1 MGKSSRNTIA
11 AELKRS
17 ENQGDTDDTSN
28 GPVDL
33 QGHDDFSGSEYDG
46 LVVLDARRRPAKS
59 ERSEERRRSSRQK
72 APQSGEPNKIG
83 EQIGEQLRSLYD
95 DVLNQPVPDRF
106 LELLNKL
113 ETDTISP
120 TRSKA
125 PGER

>member
-11 AELKRS
+11 AKLKKS
-17 ENQGDTDDTSN
+17 ENQGDTDDASN
-28 GPVDL
+28 GL
-33 QGHDDFSGSEYDG
+33 QGLRGDDEFSGADCDG
-46 LVVLDARRRPAKS
+46 LVVLDQRRRRVKS
-59 ERSEERRRSSRQK
+59 DPSEEGRRGLRQK
-72 APQSGEPNKIG
+72 ATSEPNKIG
-83 EQIGEQLRSLYD
+83 EQIGAQLRSLYD

>member
-11 AELKRS
+11 AELRKS
-17 ENQGDTDDTSN
+17 ENQGDADETSKDSVVVRQHDEVS
-28 GPVDL
+28 GPD
-33 QGHDDFSGSEYDG
+33 YDG
-46 LVVLDARRRPAKS
+46 LVVLNSRRPTR
-59 ERSEERRRSSRQK
+59 ERSSRSKVQR
-72 APQSGEPNKIG
+72 SGEPNKIG

-113 ETDTISP
+113 ETNPISP